1 MKPILAIVLLT
12 ALPLAAPFPA
22 QARIDKASPAAKLCV
37 TKMAQE
43 TGEPKS
49 EVAIYD
55 MMSSEAATVVF
66 MTVGSKSGAWKCFVT
81 PQGKFDGLERV
92 EDESTAPMHGGSK
105 PSGGVPFFNGTC
117 PGDIEVHADK
127 GGPVYLNGKEAKL
140 KKINKEY
147 YEATGAGITL
157 SIAIDPDDS
166 VTLSYTGKHGANGI
180 CQVDD

>member
-1 MKPILAIVLLT
+1 
-12 ALPLAAPFPA
+12 
-22 QARIDKASPAAKLCV
+22 
-37 TKMAQE
+37 
-43 TGEPKS
+43 
-49 EVAIYD
+49 
-55 MMSSEAATVVF
+55 
-66 MTVGSKSGAWKCFVT
+66 
-81 PQGKFDGLERV
+81 
-92 EDESTAPMHGGSK
+92 MHGGSK